1 MDRPLLS
8 QVQQELIGARVR
20 QLERVSDFLA
30 GLRAAVQTAQD
41 AGVIF
46 CGQGLHDGD
55 ANHGGQYLQLCG
67 KAHFKTAIH
76 YSISQPRNDH

>member
-30 GLRAAVQTAQD
+30 GLRAAVQTAQN

-46 CGQGLHDGD
+46 CGQALHDGD
-55 ANHGGQYLQLCG
+55 ANHGGAYLQLRG
-67 KAHFKTAIH
+67 M
-76 YSISQPRNDH
+76 DVM